1 MVEKIEGIKMERTHV
16 TVVKWDMHAVT
27 VLVVAEFG
35 YGHATFE
42 LLQAEGR
49 REARACEVKHPG
61 AS

>member
-35 YGHATFE
+35 YG
-42 LLQAEGR
+42 LKNQAW
-49 REARACEVKHPG
+49 
-61 AS
+61 SMNF